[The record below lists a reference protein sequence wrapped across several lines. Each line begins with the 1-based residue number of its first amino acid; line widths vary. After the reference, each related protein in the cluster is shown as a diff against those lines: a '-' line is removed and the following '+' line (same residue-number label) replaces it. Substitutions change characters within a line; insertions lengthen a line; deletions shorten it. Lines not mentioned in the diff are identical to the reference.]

1 MADEIQGDAVMRRLA
16 AFALILIAAVHV
28 AGCKNAPGANGQY
41 ATHDHGQDNRP

>member
-1 MADEIQGDAVMRRLA
+1 MAGEIQGDTVMRRLA
-16 AFALILIAAVHV
+16 VLALILIAAVHV